1 MNIYAGNNQNAA
13 VNTAFATPLAVQLV
27 DTYGN
32 PVIANWGVTYMVEA
46 GSSGASGT
54 FGGAAAVSTNSSG
67 VATAP
72 ALTANGTTGAFSV
85 FAYSIVGGAFL
96 YQTFTLTNVATLPPA
111 ITAIGGTPQT
121 ATLGAAFA
129 TALSAKVTGS
139 GGNPTPG
146 VTVTFAAPTS
156 GASATLS
163 SSTATTNS
171 SGIASVT
178 ATANAVAGSYTVTAS
193 TGQLSTLF
201 ALNNVANKCDIN
213 LDTKVNVGDVQL
225 EINEALGLATAVN
238 DLNGDGTVNVVD
250 VQIVIDAALSLG
262 CAAK

>member
-1 MNIYAGNNQNAA
+1 M
-13 VNTAFATPLAVQLV
+13 
-27 DTYGN
+27 
-32 PVIANWGVTYMVEA
+32 
-46 GSSGASGT
+46 
-54 FGGAAAVSTNSSG
+54 
-67 VATAP
+67 
-72 ALTANGTTGAFSV
+72 
-85 FAYSIVGGAFL
+85 
-96 YQTFTLTNVATLPPA
+96 
-111 ITAIGGTPQT
+111 
-121 ATLGAAFA
+121 
-129 TALSAKVTGS
+129 
-139 GGNPTPG
+139 
-146 VTVTFAAPTS
+146 
-156 GASATLS
+156 
-163 SSTATTNS
+163 
-171 SGIASVT
+171 T